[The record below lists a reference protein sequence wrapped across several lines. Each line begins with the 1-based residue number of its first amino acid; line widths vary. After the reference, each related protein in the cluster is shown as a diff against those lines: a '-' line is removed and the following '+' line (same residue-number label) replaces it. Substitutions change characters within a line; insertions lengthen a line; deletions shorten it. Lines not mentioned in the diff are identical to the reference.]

1 MYPCLRFSGLLL
13 RLCSASSRVSL
24 PHCLLPA
31 PPPSPFP
38 LPFVPQQGYASDKVQ
53 VLPKEH
59 SNRALL
65 ISLRPRPR
73 TARLPLSRHF
83 SSPSPFNTP
92 PTPHPFH
99 SFRLSFPFSPPH
111 TLFQPFTSCWC
122 LLIAVMLMWKDW
134 EPFIL
139 APCKRGSLKWR
150 VG

>member
-1 MYPCLRFSGLLL
+1 MHYVFVFALQRSFAALVFGLFP
-13 RLCSASSRVSL
+13 RLPPSLSLAS
-24 PHCLLPA
+24 
-31 PPPSPFP
+31 PPSPFP
-38 LPFVPQQGYASDKVQ
+38 LPFIPQQEYASNKVQ

-59 SNRALL
+59 SNRVLRGVAQLDFPSQG
-65 ISLRPRPR
+65 ISRL
-73 TARLPLSRHF
+73 LPLL
-83 SSPSPFNTP
+83 TP
-92 PTPHPFH
+92 PPFH

-139 APCKRGSLKWR
+139 APCKCGSLKWR